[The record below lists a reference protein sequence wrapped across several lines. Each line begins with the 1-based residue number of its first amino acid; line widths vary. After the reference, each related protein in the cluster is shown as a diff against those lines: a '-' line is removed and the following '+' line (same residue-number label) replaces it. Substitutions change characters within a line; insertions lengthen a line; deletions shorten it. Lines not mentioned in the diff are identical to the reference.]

1 MNLATPAA
9 SVLLSHGP
17 GSREVYAI
25 LRGRQLRFFGGFWA
39 FPGGKLA
46 EQDLHHANGDPL
58 HARRLAACRELFE
71 EVGVLIARDD
81 AGNLLADSSQFEP
94 FRQSVLD
101 ETLPFAEF
109 LARNRWTIRD
119 TDFPLI
125 GEITTPKFTPV
136 RFATT
141 FFSAQLPSGQVAH
154 VVPGEL
160 ELGEWTTPEALL
172 ARWHTGE
179 VLVTPPSAMSLEILA
194 GHPID
199 EAPARLGPTFRHLAA
214 GAIHP
219 IYLAPCVQMIPLRT
233 VALPPSTHTSA
244 VYIGNGPRYLIDPG
258 PREADEQQRL
268 FDILDEQ
275 RHIGRGMSAIVLS
288 HHHPDH
294 VDAATICA
302 DRYNVPIWA
311 HSRTAA
317 LLEGTVRVDL
327 LLHNGDRLDLGTS
340 PADGRPWHLDVLHTP
355 GHASG
360 HLAFFEPVYRIL
372 MACDM
377 ISTVTSMVIAP
388 PDGNI
393 PDYLASLR
401 RLRELPT
408 RILLPAHGA
417 ISTDPT
423 KLIAAAIEHRGKR
436 ECQLLDT
443 LSDTPIDIDALTA
456 LLYRGTPESLM
467 RFARAQVHAGLL
479 KLQQEG
485 RAEHVN
491 VESWRNA
498 RR

>member
-1 MNLATPAA
+1 MKPATPAA
-9 SVLLSHGP
+9 SVLLSRGP

-46 EQDLHHANGDPL
+46 EQDLHAAAGDLL

-71 EVGVLIARDD
+71 ETGVLIARDS
-81 AGNLLADSSQFEP
+81 AGNLLADPAQFDA

-101 ETLPFAEF
+101 ESLPFAEF
-109 LARNRWTIRD
+109 LARNQWTIGE

-125 GEITTPKFTPV
+125 GEITTPAFTPV

-141 FFSAQLPSGQVAH
+141 FFAAQLPPGQQAN

-172 ARWHTGE
+172 ARWHSGE
-179 VLVTPPSAMSLEILA
+179 ALVTPPSAMALEILT

-199 EAPARLGPTFRHLAA
+199 DAPIHLGPTFRDLAA

-219 IYLAPCVQMIPLRT
+219 IYLAPCVQMIPLKT

-244 VYIGNGPRYLIDPG
+244 VYIGNGPRYLLDPG
-258 PREADEQQRL
+258 PRDPDEQNRL
-268 FDILDEQ
+268 LSLLDEQ
-275 RHIGRGMSAIVLS
+275 ARRSRGLSAIVLS

-294 VDAATICA
+294 VDAAMLCSE
-302 DRYNVPIWA
+302 RYHLPIWA
-311 HSRTAA
+311 HPRTAE
-317 LLEGTVRVDL
+317 LLEGKVRVDRFL
-327 LLHNGDRLDLGTS
+327 QDGDRLDLGTS
-340 PADGRPWHLDVLHTP
+340 PADGRPWHLNVLHTP

-360 HLAFFEPVYRIL
+360 HLAFFDPVYRIL
-372 MACDM
+372 IAGDM
-377 ISTVTSMVIAP
+377 VSTVTSIVIAP

-417 ISTDPT
+417 ISTEPT
-423 KLIAAAIEHRGKR
+423 QLLDTAIEHRAKR
-436 ECQLLDT
+436 ERQLLDA
-443 LSDTPIDIDALTA
+443 LSATPIGIDDLTE
-456 LLYRGTPESLM
+456 LLYRGTPEVLM

-479 KLQQEG
+479 KLEQEG
-485 RAEHVN
+485 RAKQVN
-491 VESWRNA
+491 GENWRNV
-498 RR
+498 